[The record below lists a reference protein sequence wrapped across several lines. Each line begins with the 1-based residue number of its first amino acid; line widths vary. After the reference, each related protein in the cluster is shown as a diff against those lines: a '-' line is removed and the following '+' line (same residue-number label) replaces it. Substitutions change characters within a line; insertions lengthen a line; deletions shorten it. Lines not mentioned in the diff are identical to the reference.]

1 MKVELQQVHVRFGSV
16 HALRGVDLDLVPGR
30 VTVLVGPNG
39 AGKST
44 LMGVLLGL
52 VKADLGRV
60 VVDGSV
66 GKALP
71 PGARAHLGYLPEAVG
86 FADNV
91 SGRQVMRFFASARG
105 LPRAEAEAALERVGL
120 CAAGGRLVSGYSR
133 GMRQRLGLGIAT
145 MDAPRLL
152 VLDEPTGGLDQ
163 EGLGAL
169 WRLLGQA
176 RDRGCTVLVSTHDLA
191 LIERRADQ
199 VVILRQGRVC
209 ARGTPLALREQ
220 SALPLRVVVAMADD
234 EGRSRLTAR
243 LAAAGLQAE
252 PLGEDLTVRTPPRLL
267 PTVMAALEGLHGMV
281 RHLRVEEPGLD
292 QVYEHLLGQP
302 EDPSART
309 EAS

>member
-1 MKVELQQVHVRFGSV
+1 MKITLRNVAVGFGPV
-16 HALRGVDLDLVPGR
+16 QALRGVDLDLEPGR

-52 VKADLGRV
+52 VRADRGTV
-60 VVDGSV
+60 EVDGAS
-66 GKALP
+66 GSALP
-71 PGARAHLGYLPEAVG
+71 ASARVHLGYLPEAVG

-91 SGRQVMRFFASARG
+91 SGRQVTRFFALARG

-120 CAAGGRLVSGYSR
+120 AAAGGRLVSGYSR

-145 MDAPRLL
+145 MGAPRLL

-176 RDRGCTVLVSTHDLA
+176 RDRGCTILVTTHDLA

-209 ARGTPLALREQ
+209 ARGTPRSLREQ
-220 SALPLRVVVAMADD
+220 SALPLRVHVTMDGEA
-234 EGRSRLTAR
+234 GRSRLADR
-243 LAAAGLQAE
+243 LAPAGLPAE
-252 PLGEDLTVRTPPRLL
+252 RQGEDLVVRTPPQGL
-267 PTVMAALEGLHGMV
+267 PAVMAALEGLHGQV

-292 QVYEHLLGQP
+292 QVYEHLLAAPDGAP
-302 EDPSART
+302 AGGGAP
-309 EAS
+309 